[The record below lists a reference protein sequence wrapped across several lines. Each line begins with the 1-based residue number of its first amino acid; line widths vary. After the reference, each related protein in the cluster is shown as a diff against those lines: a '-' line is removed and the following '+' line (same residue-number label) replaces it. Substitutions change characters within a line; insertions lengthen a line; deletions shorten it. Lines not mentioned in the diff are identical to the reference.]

1 MGAGG
6 CLHIVSP
13 SPKAVRQCSSCKSS
27 RNCWKEPQTQKTW
40 ATKAGWLDETHLP
53 FPDCCALLFVLFP
66 ALAPAFSLSH
76 YPRSVHAADEP
87 LHRGCRAGEESLSQP
102 DSPLVTPA
110 RVELCSIVDDWR
122 ACWG

>member
-1 MGAGG
+1 MQFMQIITELAGR
-6 CLHIVSP
+6 
-13 SPKAVRQCSSCKSS
+13 KRK
-27 RNCWKEPQTQKTW
+27 RKKTW